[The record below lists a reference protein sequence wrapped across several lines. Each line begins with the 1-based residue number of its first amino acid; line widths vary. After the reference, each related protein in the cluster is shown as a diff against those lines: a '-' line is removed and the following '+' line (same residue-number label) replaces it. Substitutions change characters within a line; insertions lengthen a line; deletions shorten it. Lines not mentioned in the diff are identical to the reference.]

1 MVWDGPEN
9 GRKVGERENDLGK
22 VGKGRK
28 KIGRG
33 GPERGVK
40 AIVGEGDGDCEKL
53 RKWERNETEA
63 LKNGLGKEKGS
74 KNRKVVQ
81 DGPENGRTGW
91 KARERENWLGR
102 WDREGTKTGRGRWVR
117 EKIREGPERGVK
129 VRVVREGDGDREQIG

>member
-1 MVWDGPEN
+1 MGGVGWARERKEGWRKEN
-9 GRKVGERENDLGK
+9 GDDLGK

-63 LKNGLGKEKGS
+63 LKNGLEKEKGS
-74 KNRKVVQ
+74 KNRKVVMCQ
-81 DGPENGRTGW
+81 RM
-91 KARERENWLGR
+91 
-102 WDREGTKTGRGRWVR
+102 EGGV
-117 EKIREGPERGVK
+117 EG
-129 VRVVREGDGDREQIG
+129 